1 MDNLGSSRVSA
12 LIASLPGGGS
22 VEQHRRSG
30 PAYLSGRKGMLLL
43 TATLGIIGLLV
54 GWTWFG
60 AAAVLPL
67 LCGLL
72 FAAMMA
78 ICMKGQGGSGST

>member
-43 TATLGIIGLLV
+43 TATLGIIGLLI

-72 FAAMMA
+72 VAAMMA
-78 ICMKGQGGSGST
+78 MCMKGHGGSGST